1 MKKNRCGS
9 GKRGSDLMDQFG
21 IRVGLQKKESF
32 EGWFVKIDDQ
42 ENDLM
47 ISVIWGYSTHE
58 TTKHAFIQFTNS
70 IEHQT
75 SYIRY
80 PIEELKWQKEPFI
93 LQIGKNQLSEK
104 GMILDFE
111 IGGIP
116 VKGEFTFDDF
126 TPIKTSFL
134 KPNIMGWLT
143 YFPNECNHSIISM
156 HHRVSGNLK
165 IGESNWMFKDAHGYL
180 EKDWG
185 TSFPKEYVWA
195 HANGWADS
203 SFVFSNA
210 TVPVL
215 GKFAKGFF
223 LVLQHE
229 GKEYRFSSIE
239 GAKMVN
245 FEVTHDA
252 FKAIVKKG
260 KSIVTIEAKQNNPVA
275 LASPIKGEMSAHIK
289 ESLDGTIVI
298 VMRQK
303 GNEVIRLSSDRASID
318 VHY

>member
-1 MKKNRCGS
+1 
-9 GKRGSDLMDQFG
+9 MDQFG
-21 IRVGLQKKESF
+21 VMVGLKRKESF

-42 ENDLM
+42 VNNLM
-47 ISVIWGYSTHE
+47 ISVIWGYTTHDA
-58 TTKHAFIQFTNS
+58 TKHAFIQFTNS
-70 IEHQT
+70 IAHET

-80 PIEELKWQKEPFI
+80 PIDELKWQTKPFV

-111 IGGIP
+111 NDGVLVNGRFSF
-116 VKGEFTFDDF
+116 GEF

-143 YFPNECNHSIISM
+143 YFPNECNHSITSM
-156 HHRVSGNLK
+156 HHRVNGNLK
-165 IGESNWMFKDAHGYL
+165 IGESTWIFKEAHGYI

-195 HANGWADS
+195 HANGWEDS

-223 LVLQHE
+223 LVLQHK

-239 GAKMVN
+239 GARMLK

-252 FKAIVKKG
+252 FKAKVKNG
-260 KSIVTIEAKQNNPVA
+260 KFIVTIEAKQNNPVA
-275 LASPIKGEMSAHIK
+275 LASPIKGEMRAHIK
-289 ESLDGTIVI
+289 ESLDGTIEI
-298 VMRQK
+298 VMKLK
-303 GNEVIRLSSDRASID
+303 GNEIIRLSSDRASID
-318 VHY
+318 VHF